1 MKSDA
6 YSDDK
11 QIYDLDKDPVRSE
24 ERLQCHV
31 LKANHWFGV
40 NGTISNP
47 DKYQAMVLAIVFV
60 LAIVLIVFFLVMLDF
75 PFPSLKLFTIVN
87 SFLSLDIYLV
97 FN

>member
-1 MKSDA
+1 MKSNA

-24 ERLQCHV
+24 ERLQCHI

-40 NGTISNP
+40 NGMISNP
-47 DKYQAMVLAIVFV
+47 DKYQAMVLG
-60 LAIVLIVFFLVMLDF
+60 IVLIVFFLVFFLIFF
-75 PFPSLKLFTIVN
+75 PLLNFFTIVN